1 MKVSHYL
8 SGILF
13 LTSFFGFQM
22 AHSQSDGGAIITAS
36 ERKGDKNFYNFAY
49 ASAIE
54 FYTDALKSDTMRT
67 ELKQKIAD
75 SYRKLNDPENAA
87 IWYSKVVERADFT
100 PNPETYLYYAQALSS
115 NEEYDRAKEWYEKYR
130 SVAAGEKRVNKK
142 LEGLNNLQQFYS
154 DSVNYKIKKVSANSA
169 GPDFSPMWY
178 QEGIVFVSTS
188 EGNPY
193 ARSEYSW
200 DNTNYLDLFYSVAA
214 ADGDLD
220 NPRPFNSKVNT
231 KYHEG
236 PLTFYDGEQKVVFTR
251 NNYYGGKSRQS
262 KEGITTLELYFGQK
276 SGDGWGKIE
285 PFAFND
291 IEYSVGHPT
300 ITEDG
305 TKMFFASDMP
315 GGFGGTDIYVTYYEN
330 DSWTEPKNLGGVI
343 NTEGMEMFPYL
354 NNSTLY
360 FSSNG
365 HEGLGGLDVYKAP
378 LVNDQPVKVTN
389 LGYPVSSSYDDFSL
403 IINKDERYGYFS
415 TNRDDKIYDDIYY
428 FLYNKEAYA
437 YLRGVVVD
445 NHSGVKIPLAT
456 VSLLDA
462 SGAVLADTL
471 SDGNAEFEFKIVPGR
486 DYVLSSD
493 KLGYVRINTEN
504 ARAEKED
511 DLIEGIVLKLEPPH
525 FVISITV
532 TDDDTKEIIPD
543 AYAHVTDRNKNE
555 VVEISLRDALHHE
568 FETEPDFSY
577 TIIGSKEGY
586 FTNTIAITREN
597 DNAYDTL
604 FYEVPIK
611 KFEIGKAIKID
622 NIYYDLD
629 KADIR
634 KDAAIE
640 LDKLVKILV
649 DNPTIKIE
657 LSSHTDSRGS
667 DAYNLNLSQRRAE
680 SAVAYVVS
688 KGIEKSRIQAK
699 GYGET
704 QLVNECSNGVVCSTE
719 AHQENRRTE
728 FKVVSN

>member
-1 MKVSHYL
+1 MKVSHL
-8 SGILF
+8 PGIIVLVAF
-13 LTSFFGFQM
+13 SYFDI
-22 AHSQSDGGAIITAS
+22 AYAQSEDGAIIAAS
-36 ERKGDKNFYNFAY
+36 ERKGDKSFYNFAY

-54 FYTDALKSDTMRT
+54 FYSDALKNDTLRT
-67 ELKQKIAD
+67 ALKQKIAD

-87 IWYSKVVERADFT
+87 LWYSKVVERTEFT
-100 PNPETYLYYAQALSS
+100 PVPETYLYYAQALSS
-115 NEEYDRAKEWYEKYR
+115 NQKYEEAKKWYEKYR
-130 SVAAGEKRVNKK
+130 LAATGEKRVNKK
-142 LEGLNNLQQFYS
+142 IEGLNNLQQFYS
-154 DSVNYKIKKVSANSA
+154 DSANYQINKVASNSA

-178 QEGIVFVSTS
+178 KDGVVFVSSS

-193 ARSEYSW
+193 SKSEYSW
-200 DNTNYLDLFYSVAA
+200 DNTNYLDLFFSVAA
-214 ADGDLD
+214 VNGDLSK
-220 NPRPFNSKVNT
+220 PKPFNKKVNT

-236 PLTFYDGEQKVVFTR
+236 PLAFYDNEQKVVFTR
-251 NNYYGGKSRQS
+251 NNYFNGKAHQS
-262 KEGITTLELYFGQK
+262 KDGITTLELYFGER
-276 SGDGWGKIE
+276 SGEDWTNIE
-285 PFAFND
+285 PFIHNNT
-291 IEYSVGHPT
+291 EYSVGHPS

-305 TKMFFASDMP
+305 NKMFFASDMP
-315 GGFGGTDIYVTYYEN
+315 GGFGGTDIYVTYFKN
-330 DSWTEPKNLGGVI
+330 GSWTQPKNLGGVI

-354 NNSTLY
+354 NNSTLF

-365 HEGLGGLDVYKAP
+365 HEGLGGLDAYKAS
-378 LVNDQPVKVTN
+378 LVNDEPVKVSN
-389 LGYPVSSSYDDFSL
+389 LGYPISSSYDDFSL
-403 IINKDERYGYFS
+403 IIDKKERYGYFS
-415 TNRDDKIYDDIYY
+415 TNRDDKIYDDIYF

-437 YLRGVVVD
+437 YLRGIVVD
-445 NHSGVKIPLAT
+445 NHSGVRIPDAT
-456 VSLLDA
+456 VSLLDI
-462 SGAVLADTL
+462 SGELVVDTL
-471 SDGNAEFEFKIVPGR
+471 SDANAEFEFRITPGKN
-486 DYVLSSD
+486 YVLHSD

-532 TDDDTKEIIPD
+532 VDEDTKAIIPD
-543 AYAHVTDRNKNE
+543 AFAHVTDRNKNE
-555 VVEISLRDALHHE
+555 VVEISLRDAIHHE
-568 FETEPDFSY
+568 FETKPDFSY

-586 FTNTIAITREN
+586 FTNTIEITREN

-611 KFEIGKAIKID
+611 RFEIGKAIKID

-634 KDAAIE
+634 KDAAVE

-667 DAYNLNLSQRRAE
+667 DSYNLNLSQRRAE
-680 SAVAYVVS
+680 SAVGYVVGR
-688 KGIEKSRIQAK
+688 GIEKSRIQAK

-704 QLVNECSNGVVCSTE
+704 QLVNNCSNGVVCSTE